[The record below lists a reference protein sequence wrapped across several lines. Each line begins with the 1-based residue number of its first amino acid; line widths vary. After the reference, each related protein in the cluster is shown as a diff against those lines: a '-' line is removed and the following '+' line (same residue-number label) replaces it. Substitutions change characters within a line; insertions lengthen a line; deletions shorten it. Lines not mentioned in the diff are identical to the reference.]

1 MFFTDGVSSEGHEAP
16 AESTLEELKSYLASR
31 KKTLRSRFI
40 SIGFRQAHDEEMMMK
55 IFKAGTVRGYY
66 GFVDDTV

>member
-40 SIGFRQAHDEEMMMK
+40 SIGFR
-55 IFKAGTVRGYY
+55 
-66 GFVDDTV
+66 